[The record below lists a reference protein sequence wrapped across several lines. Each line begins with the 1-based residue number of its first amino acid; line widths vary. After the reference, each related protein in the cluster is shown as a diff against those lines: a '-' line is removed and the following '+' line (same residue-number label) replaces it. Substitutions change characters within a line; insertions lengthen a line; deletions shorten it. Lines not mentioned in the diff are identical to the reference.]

1 LQEQLGIGMSQF
13 KILGAVQNNQRLLQR
28 HIATIL
34 NQTEASISRQIKLLH
49 QQQLLVTQVNPK
61 DHREHITVLTP
72 DGRQV
77 INAATEALE
86 AFQAQFVG
94 GLSDKQQAELINLL
108 DQIEQRLQL
117 IIF

>member
-1 LQEQLGIGMSQF
+1 
-13 KILGAVQNNQRLLQR
+13 
-28 HIATIL
+28 
-34 NQTEASISRQIKLLH
+34 
-49 QQQLLVTQVNPK
+49 
-61 DHREHITVLTP
+61 
-72 DGRQV
+72 V

-117 IIF
+117 IVF